1 MITCRGRGRISLTTV
16 TSALHLFLEVG
27 RGQFHHVSTGVHGKE
42 WAGKTLNA
50 KKMVVFIIGLF
61 IKGDKGEN

>member
-1 MITCRGRGRISLTTV
+1 MEI
-16 TSALHLFLEVG
+16 G

-61 IKGDKGEN
+61 IKGEKGRTDQKHQVRKSHCAQSFTSV